1 MKKYMILALLF
12 LSTLEAATVRTQS
25 ANIDANDRVIVSVT
39 EMPGAQ
45 RDWVAIFPAG
55 ARSTFANIVSYR
67 YTNGAVAGDFD
78 LGTVPVGNYE
88 ARSFDAN
95 SWHSSASYAFTVTGV
110 AVTPTVTTTKDIFNT
125 NEAVTVSVTNM
136 PGENRDWVAI
146 FPVGATNTFANIV
159 SYRFT
164 NGIEAGDLN
173 LGTIPAGNYE
183 ARVFN
188 ANSWRP
194 KASYVFTVQG
204 PDVRPTISST
214 VKYQRAID
222 KISVDIT
229 DMPGNKYDWVA
240 IFPAGAKSTF
250 ANIVKYTYTNG
261 MANGR
266 LDLGH
271 VSTGTYEIRAFYA
284 NSWKVRA
291 TSNTFY
297 VKPDST
303 YIRTDKQ
310 SYIEGDE
317 VILKLHNMPESEDN
331 WVGVFHSGARSTP
344 ENLVVKK
351 YTHDI
356 VTGKLSLGTF
366 KAGYYDIRVFYAN
379 SWRPSIRGGFLTRLP

>member
-1 MKKYMILALLF
+1 MKKYILLASLL
-12 LSTLEAATVRTQS
+12 LSTVEAATVSTQS
-25 ANIDANDRVIVSVT
+25 ANIDATERVIVSVT
-39 EMPGAQ
+39 DMPGA
-45 RDWVAIFPAG
+45 RYDWVAIYPEG
-55 ARSTFANIVSYR
+55 ENSTFVDIVSYK
-67 YTNGAVAGDFD
+67 YTYGKVAGEFD
-78 LGTVPVGNYE
+78 LGTVPAGNYE
-88 ARSFDAN
+88 ARTFNAKT
-95 SWHSSASYAFTVTGV
+95 WRPTASYPFTVTGV
-110 AVTPTVTTTKDIFNT
+110 AATPTVTTAKDVYKT
-125 NEAVTVSVTNM
+125 GETVTVSFSNM
-136 PGENRDWVAI
+136 QGENRDWVAI
-146 FPVGATNTFANIV
+146 FPEGARNTFANIV
-159 SYRFT
+159 SYKFT

-173 LGTIPAGNYE
+173 LGTIPACNYE

-229 DMPGNKYDWVA
+229 DMPGNKYDWVD

-250 ANIVKYTYTNG
+250 ANIVKYRYTNG

-266 LDLGH
+266 LDLGT
-271 VSTGTYEIRAFYA
+271 VPAGKYEIRAFYA

-291 TSNTFY
+291 SDTFF
-297 VKPDST
+297 VTPDSP

-310 SYIEGDE
+310 IYIEPNE
-317 VILKLHNMPESEDN
+317 VILTLHNMPESEDN